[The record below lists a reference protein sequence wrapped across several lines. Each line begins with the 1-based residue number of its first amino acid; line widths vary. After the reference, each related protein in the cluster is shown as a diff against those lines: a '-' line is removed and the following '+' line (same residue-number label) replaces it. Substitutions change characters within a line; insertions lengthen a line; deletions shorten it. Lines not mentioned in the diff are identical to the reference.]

1 MFISFFYWIIL
12 PFLGAWALVTL
23 IKRAPRPIAA
33 DLAALVKESPLP
45 PKAFGAA
52 RRDAAGLKSLGVF
65 EKLIEASDA
74 AFLARD
80 AALKAGQKA
89 SFLVFDSTGDV
100 LEQID
105 A

>member
-1 MFISFFYWIIL
+1 MFISFFYWIVL

-23 IKRAPRPIAA
+23 IKRAPRPIPSDVAE
-33 DLAALVKESPLP
+33 LVKAAPLP
-45 PKAFGAA
+45 AKSFGAA
-52 RRDAAGLKSLGVF
+52 RRDASGLKSLGVF

-80 AALKAGQKA
+80 GALKAGEKA
-89 SFLVFDSTGDV
+89 AFLVFDSTGDV